1 MATSTTK
8 EKAHS
13 LGVENLKK
21 NWSLD
26 GLKLSGG
33 EVFCKRE
40 YEVVGD
46 VVCKSLV
53 VPMGTKV
60 SLQLVHMVYH

>member
-1 MATSTTK
+1 
-8 EKAHS
+8 
-13 LGVENLKK
+13 
-21 NWSLD
+21 
-26 GLKLSGG
+26 
-33 EVFCKRE
+33 VFCKRE